1 MKHGAGVTEAG
12 TLPALPKLVFLL
24 IIFIDMVFL
33 MFIVFFFKQNLRF
46 SRETEWL
53 VSFVLKGGLLD

>member
-1 MKHGAGVTEAG
+1 MKHGAGVIEAG

-33 MFIVFFFKQNLRF
+33 MFIGFFFKQN
-46 SRETEWL
+46 
-53 VSFVLKGGLLD
+53 

>member
-1 MKHGAGVTEAG
+1 MKHGAGVIEAG

-33 MFIVFFFKQNLRF
+33 MFIGFFLNKIQGSLEKQN
-46 SRETEWL
+46 
-53 VSFVLKGGLLD
+53 GLLVLC